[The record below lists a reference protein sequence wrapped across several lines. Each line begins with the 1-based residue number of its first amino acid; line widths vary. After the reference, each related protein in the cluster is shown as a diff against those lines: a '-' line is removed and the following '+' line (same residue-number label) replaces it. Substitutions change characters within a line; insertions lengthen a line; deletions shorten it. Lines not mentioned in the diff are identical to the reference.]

1 MIPRPT
7 IPTLTDPLLSDTTF
21 FRSDSRVKFGGFRR
35 LRTIGTA
42 PATTS
47 TNRRTALRCSENRKV
62 ETMKTKIAQ
71 AATFAFSAVGA
82 LAIFVGAVNYPAT
95 AANAAGAPAVG
106 LVGAASTPA
115 VSPMA

>member
-1 MIPRPT
+1 MREVRRFSAP
-7 IPTLTDPLLSDTTF
+7 
-21 FRSDSRVKFGGFRR
+21 SRNWHGSCRDFNEPAHS
-35 LRTIGTA
+35 A
-42 PATTS
+42 PVQ
-47 TNRRTALRCSENRKV
+47 RNRKV

-95 AANAAGAPAVG
+95 AANAAGMPAVG

-115 VSPMA
+115 VSPLA

>member
-1 MIPRPT
+1 
-7 IPTLTDPLLSDTTF
+7 
-21 FRSDSRVKFGGFRR
+21 
-35 LRTIGTA
+35 
-42 PATTS
+42 
-47 TNRRTALRCSENRKV
+47 
-62 ETMKTKIAQ
+62 MKTKIAQ

-106 LVGAASTPA
+106 LVDAASTPA

>member
-1 MIPRPT
+1 
-7 IPTLTDPLLSDTTF
+7 
-21 FRSDSRVKFGGFRR
+21 
-35 LRTIGTA
+35 
-42 PATTS
+42 
-47 TNRRTALRCSENRKV
+47 
-62 ETMKTKIAQ
+62 MKTKIAQ

-95 AANAAGAPAVG
+95 AANAAGTPAAG